1 MTKLF
6 KNVSSLGRYIYCI
19 VCVNIRNSF
28 YLLLIVIVL
37 PKLNKHCINL
47 FVLKWQLKIQRT
59 GNWSQIKHNLL
70 QWEMNILI
78 ASRWLWFLICKSF
91 FRLTYVTNT
100 LRTLIKYLFQKYLCF
115 FSTVFDRHREQVNQK
130 VYGGNIVQLRKTSH
144 SKCRYYY
151 PLVLWILSTIIN
163 SITRFFKRII
173 L

>member
-70 QWEMNILI
+70 QWEMNILM

-91 FRLTYVTNT
+91 FQIDVRNEYVTYVNKIFIPKIP
-100 LRTLIKYLFQKYLCF
+100 LLFQHCFRQTSWTGESKGLWRKYCATPQNLPQ
-115 FSTVFDRHREQVNQK
+115 QV
-130 VYGGNIVQLRKTSH
+130 
-144 SKCRYYY
+144 
-151 PLVLWILSTIIN
+151 
-163 SITRFFKRII
+163 
-173 L
+173 